1 MTSTDDWA
9 TPDVIRHLIAFG
21 YKLTEAIDNDSASS
35 LNVSEAE
42 TGIRQGNVFP
52 LLEARI
58 GDLVDLSMFDEKS
71 RMRLTAALRE
81 RAGAEQ
87 NEHQYNVRHNGL
99 CTLLALT
106 FSAIGYASSKF
117 R

>member
-9 TPDVIRHLIAFG
+9 TPDVVRHLIAFG

-35 LNVSEAE
+35 LKVSETE
-42 TGIRQGNVFP
+42 VGIRQDNIFP
-52 LLEARI
+52 LLEARV
-58 GDLVDLSMFDEKS
+58 GDLIDLSMFDEKA
-71 RMRLTAALRE
+71 RMRLSTALRE
-81 RAGAEQ
+81 RAGIDQ
-87 NEHQYNVRHNGL
+87 NEHQYNVDHNGL

-106 FSAIGYASSKF
+106 FSAIGYVNSKY